1 MTVNEPKE
9 LVATIPLNWKVGLDV
24 IVTDPVVEVA
34 LTPVIPITSAGDNEP
49 TLTVQCRGQ
58 MMPQEVRVS
67 LDICGWKYWL
77 SYLLQEAAPHSLPQP
92 WLECSYG

>member
-1 MTVNEPKE
+1 MQRPTAPVPAQN
-9 LVATIPLNWKVGLDV
+9 PLQSSIAD
-24 IVTDPVVEVA
+24 DMM
-34 LTPVIPITSAGDNEP
+34 NEP

-77 SYLLQEAAPHSLPQP
+77 SYLLQEAAPHSHRNRPRGDPLTSEEEVAILAIRHVGPS
-92 WLECSYG
+92 ETC